1 MNTIEFIAT
10 QYERLLDLSFL
21 TPAVK
26 QHSHARDALVWYL
39 PHSDATRWAKL
50 LGCKIFECIV
60 DGASRQKLG
69 LYVCQL
75 QGLDQRLRST
85 PDQHLTP
92 AESYSRLAGI
102 LDASFLKMMFVNGT
116 STYQIL
122 HETAPIFL
130 QLVFVDS
137 SLWLDPTDFTSL
149 SLAHVLAS
157 THYELGR
164 FVLVDALYS
173 MAYGLPQVIEYDTS
187 AAPFMS
193 DVRPV
198 EWVHGCPVVLTM
210 ALVDINKRC
219 NARRRVTP
227 ESDWRPIEHRIKS
240 WMPETQAAPSGET
253 WKSIARLAVHESWRH
268 VSLIYL
274 YMGVCG
280 VKSDDYRVQASV
292 RQVFQLTNS
301 IKGFERPLIDI
312 HFLAQYLISPDTTF
326 YYKHRQAHALAAK
339 HIATWLEKDLR
350 LLLTTGS
357 GSFVDLNLYPYS
369 TTFGTAQLQMVNQFA
384 GVIMSTRDRLH
395 SPSLLSSRIV

>member
-1 MNTIEFIAT
+1 ML

-26 QHSHARDALVWYL
+26 QYSLLREALAWYL
-39 PHSDATRWAKL
+39 QYSDENRWANL

-60 DGASRQKLG
+60 DGTSRQKLG

-85 PDQHLTP
+85 PDLHFTP
-92 AESYSRLAGI
+92 SESYNLLAAT
-102 LDASFLKMMFVNGT
+102 LQVSFLKIMFVNGT

-122 HETAPIFL
+122 HQTAPIFL
-130 QLVFVDS
+130 QLVFANP
-137 SLWLDPTDFTSL
+137 SLWLDPTDLTSL

-157 THYELGR
+157 AHYELGR

-173 MAYGLPQVIEYDTS
+173 MTYGLPQVIEYDTS
-187 AAPFMS
+187 APPFMS
-193 DVRPV
+193 DVQPV
-198 EWVHGCPVVLTM
+198 EWVYGCPVVLKM

-219 NARRRVTP
+219 NARNRVRP
-227 ESDWRPIEHRIKS
+227 EPDWRPIEYRIKS
-240 WMPETQAAPSGET
+240 WVPAVYAAPSDET

-268 VSLIYL
+268 TLLIYL

-301 IKGFERPLIDI
+301 IKGFERPLVDI
-312 HFLAQYLISPDTTF
+312 HFLAQYLIA
-326 YYKHRQAHALAAK
+326 RVLAARR
-339 HIATWLEKDLR
+339 IATWLEKDLQ

-357 GSFVDLNLYPYS
+357 GSFVDPNLYLYS
-369 TTFGTAQLQMVNQFA
+369 TTFGTAQL
-384 GVIMSTRDRLH
+384 
-395 SPSLLSSRIV
+395 